1 MAEQLPALNR
11 KHRTGIGS
19 GAFTFMIYVFFVLF
33 AFICI
38 YPFWYIFICTI
49 SSNEL
54 VNKGN
59 VILWP
64 LKIHFTNYS
73 LIFELEEVLPA
84 ALMSLYR
91 TVLGT
96 VCTTFVS
103 LYMGYLFTKPM
114 WGRKFWYR
122 SIVITQYFFAG
133 IVPTFLVFFNLGLTK
148 SFWVY
153 ILPWLVIPFYIIVS
167 KTYIES
173 IPSSLEE
180 AAKVDGAGYFKTFF
194 MIIMP
199 LSMPIIATVAIW
211 TAVGQWNA
219 FYDTL
224 MYNVNMGDNRFNTL
238 QYVLYKYISKTN
250 VLIAQIRAN
259 SSVNPDDIQ
268 RLMNPTTVQMTVAM
282 IVTAPVLFVY
292 PIFQKYFTKG
302 IMLGA
307 VKG

>member
-1 MAEQLPALNR
+1 M
-11 KHRTGIGS
+11 
-19 GAFTFMIYVFFVLF
+19 FTFLIFVFFILF
-33 AFICI
+33 AFLCI

-54 VNKGN
+54 VNKGV

-64 LKIHFTNYS
+64 LQIHFANYS
-73 LIFELEEVLPA
+73 LIFELEDVLPA
-84 ALMSLYR
+84 AVISLQR
-91 TVLGT
+91 TILGT
-96 VCTTFVS
+96 ACTTFVS

-122 SIVITQYFFAG
+122 AVVITQYFVAG
-133 IVPTFLVFFNLGLTK
+133 IIPTFLVYYNLGLTR

-153 ILPWLVIPFYIIVS
+153 ILPWLIIPFYIIVS

-180 AAKVDGAGYFKTFF
+180 AAKVDGAGIFKTFF
-194 MIIMP
+194 VIILP
-199 LSMPIIATVAIW
+199 LSLPIIATVAIW
-211 TAVGQWNA
+211 AAVGQWNS

-238 QYVLYKYISKTN
+238 QYVLYKYIAKTN

-268 RLMNPTTVQMTVAM
+268 KLMNPITVQMTVAM
-282 IVTAPVLFVY
+282 IVTMPVLFVY